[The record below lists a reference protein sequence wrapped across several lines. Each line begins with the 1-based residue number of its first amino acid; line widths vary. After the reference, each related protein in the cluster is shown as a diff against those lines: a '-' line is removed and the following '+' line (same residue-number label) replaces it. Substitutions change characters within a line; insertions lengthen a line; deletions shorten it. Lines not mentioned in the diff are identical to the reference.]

1 MVYRIKTNITSNRLS
16 FVLLLYILLSS
27 ALFTF
32 LASGFQLYQL
42 YRRDMR
48 KVQDVFSQ
56 IERSYLAPIAASLW
70 SYDTQQMETQIQGL
84 LNLPSIVKAEIRD
97 VTGSQGR
104 PIVTLGDIH
113 DRRFIEKS
121 YTLNREGL
129 EGGMAM
135 GTLTVYAGLDW
146 IKDNVIRQAFST
158 ILMKVVEISILSMC
172 ILIIFHHLIMKH
184 LTRIAQFFR
193 TLDINKL
200 DVRLSLERKSSENK
214 DILDFMVE
222 AINGINEYL
231 AADIARR
238 TEAEEKL
245 RRINEDLEISK
256 REIEEQSR
264 NKTRQMMV
272 SDILREEEHLGALA
286 SRLVSYLCDVMGAG
300 VGLFYYV
307 DERDGMVRAV
317 GTFAADGSD
326 LLSKVFPVGEGL
338 VGQAVRS
345 RRMMTLDTPGDTGL
359 VVKSALGF
367 SKPSHILIFPFERK
381 GRVTAVFEAGG
392 FHPFP
397 RERVHFLEQIEERV
411 AVATEAA
418 VYRGLMGET
427 KDSGLGGKETER

>member
-97 VTGSQGR
+97 VTGGQGR
-104 PIVTLGDIH
+104 PIVTLGEIR
-113 DRRFIEKS
+113 DRRFMEKS
-121 YTLNREGL
+121 YPLNREGL

-200 DVRLSLERKSSENK
+200 DVRLSLERRSSENK

-256 REIEEQSR
+256 R
-264 NKTRQMMV
+264 
-272 SDILREEEHLGALA
+272 
-286 SRLVSYLCDVMGAG
+286 
-300 VGLFYYV
+300 
-307 DERDGMVRAV
+307 
-317 GTFAADGSD
+317 
-326 LLSKVFPVGEGL
+326 
-338 VGQAVRS
+338 
-345 RRMMTLDTPGDTGL
+345 
-359 VVKSALGF
+359 
-367 SKPSHILIFPFERK
+367 
-381 GRVTAVFEAGG
+381 
-392 FHPFP
+392 
-397 RERVHFLEQIEERV
+397 
-411 AVATEAA
+411 
-418 VYRGLMGET
+418 
-427 KDSGLGGKETER
+427 

>member
-1 MVYRIKTNITSNRLS
+1 MVHRIKTNITSNRLS
-16 FVLLLYILLSS
+16 FILLLYILLSS

-32 LASGFQLYQL
+32 LASGLQLYQV

-84 LNLPSIVKAEIRD
+84 LNLPSIVKAEISD
-97 VTGSQGR
+97 VTGGQGR
-104 PIVTLGDIH
+104 PIVTLGEIH
-113 DRRFIEKS
+113 DRRFMEKS
-121 YTLNREGL
+121 YPLKRHGQ
-129 EGGMAM
+129 EGGMTM

-200 DVRLSLERKSSENK
+200 DVRLSLERRRSKNK

-245 RRINEDLEISK
+245 RRINEDLENSK

-272 SDILREEEHLGALA
+272 SDILREEEHLGDLA
-286 SRLVSYLCDVMGAG
+286 SRLVSYLCDVTGAG

-307 DERDGMVRAV
+307 DEREGMVRAV
-317 GTFAADGSD
+317 GAFAAEGSD
-326 LLSKVFPVGEGL
+326 LSAKVFPIGEGL

-345 RRMMTLDTPGDTGL
+345 RRMMAIETPVDTDL
-359 VVKSALGF
+359 AVKSALGF
-367 SKPSHILIFPFERK
+367 SKPSHLLIFPFERK
-381 GRVTAVFEAGG
+381 GRVTAVLEVGG

-418 VYRGLMGET
+418 VYRGLMGEP
-427 KDSGLGGKETER
+427 KNNGLGGTETER

>member
-1 MVYRIKTNITSNRLS
+1 MVYRIKTSISGNRLS
-16 FVLLLYILLSS
+16 YILLLYILLSS

-32 LASGFQLYQL
+32 LASGFQLYQV
-42 YRRDMR
+42 YRRDMK

-97 VTGSQGR
+97 ETGNQVR
-104 PIVTLGDIH
+104 PIISLGEIH
-113 DRRFIEKS
+113 DRRFMEKS
-121 YTLNREGL
+121 YSLNKAGQEK
-129 EGGMAM
+129 GMPM

-158 ILMKVVEISILSMC
+158 ILMKVVEIFILSMC
-172 ILIIFHHLIMKH
+172 ILTIFHHLIMKH
-184 LTRIAQFFR
+184 LIRIAQFFR
-193 TLDINKL
+193 TLDIRKL
-200 DVRLSLERKSSENK
+200 DVRLNLDRRGSDKK

-238 TEAEEKL
+238 TDAEEKL
-245 RRINEDLEISK
+245 RRINEDLSVSK

-272 SDILREEEHLGALA
+272 ADILRDEEQLGDLA
-286 SRLVSYLCDVMGAG
+286 SRLVSYLCDVLGAG
-300 VGLFYYV
+300 VGLFYSV
-307 DERDGMVRAV
+307 DDSAGMVRAV
-317 GTFAADGSD
+317 GAFAAEGTDLSD
-326 LLSKVFPVGEGL
+326 KVFPVGEGL

-345 RRMMTLDTPGDTGL
+345 RRMMVLDTPGEAGL
-359 VVKSALGF
+359 VVKSSLGL
-367 SKPSHILIFPFERK
+367 SRPSHILIFPFERK
-381 GRVTAVFEAGG
+381 GRVTAVLEAGG
-392 FHPFP
+392 FHPFS
-397 RERVHFLEQIEERV
+397 RERIHFLEQIEERV

-427 KDSGLGGKETER
+427 KNKGSRGEETGS